1 MFDFNDAEK
10 QRSNMIPD
18 GTIVPV
24 HMTIRPGGSGD
35 GGWLKRNRDGNCLM
49 LDCEFTVTE
58 GEYARRK
65 FWALLTVQ
73 GETEGQIKA
82 VEITRSRLRAML
94 ESARGINPADESQDA
109 TSARRVNSY
118 QDFDGIRF
126 WAVAGYEPAKGEYKE
141 KNTFK
146 AVITPDKKDWSKLDQ
161 ANSRSAGGGAPAP
174 RATTAQP
181 PKAAG
186 SRPSWAA

>member
-10 QRSNMIPD
+10 QRSNIIPD
-18 GTIVPV
+18 GTIIPV

-49 LDCEFTVTE
+49 LDCELTVTE

-65 FWALLTVQ
+65 LWALLTVE
-73 GETEGQIKA
+73 GETEGQLKA

-109 TSARRVNSY
+109 MNARRVSSY
-118 QDFDGIRF
+118 ADFDGIRF

-146 AVITPDKKDWSKLDQ
+146 AVITPDKKDWSKLEQ
-161 ANSRSAGGGAPAP
+161 VSGRPAQTSAP

-181 PKAAG
+181 PKATG